1 MAEIAAAPFV
11 VRTLLALENN
21 VGVWKE
27 GEEKK
32 VLEIL
37 EGGELERV
45 WKWFEFLSGRES
57 VKNTWDPVRGH
68 SNHSQS
74 PLLTDFCVVAF
85 ATPPLGRNSFLRARL
100 SVSPTSGL
108 PR

>member
-45 WKWFEFLSGRES
+45 WKWFDFLSRRES

-68 SNHSQS
+68 SITRGVLS
-74 PLLTDFCVVAF
+74 LLTSAS
-85 ATPPLGRNSFLRARL
+85 LLLRSLRSAETR
-100 SVSPTSGL
+100 S
-108 PR
+108 

>member
-1 MAEIAAAPFV
+1 MAEIAVAPFV

-32 VLEIL
+32 ALEIL
-37 EGGELERV
+37 KGREFERV

-57 VKNTWDPVRGH
+57 VEDSWDPVR
-68 SNHSQS
+68 N
-74 PLLTDFCVVAF
+74 
-85 ATPPLGRNSFLRARL
+85 
-100 SVSPTSGL
+100 
-108 PR
+108 